1 MSNRRNIQLILTTAL
16 LSLAANASFSQAEAV
31 RWRTNLDAAKIEATQ
46 SGKLVLLHFWTTSC
60 GPCRTLEQNVFS
72 QPQIG
77 DFLEQIFVPVKVNA
91 EISPALA
98 GAYQIDQ
105 VPSDVVLTPQGN
117 VVAKLSCPM
126 QPDAYMG
133 QLNGV
138 ATHYVQFMAKPSTP
152 VQPPRQSVYAGLQV
166 GHYNTQPAAT
176 STPQTSPATV
186 NPAPAYTSNP
196 FVSPPQAPPQAT
208 AQMPTAPTP
217 TISQGYS
224 NPYAP
229 VTAPAT
235 APVTAPAT
243 APVTAPATAPA
254 VAPAFAP
261 APPVAQQY
269 VAAQQPAPRSQIAT
283 TPPRLPPGSPALA
296 FDGYC
301 PVSLKLA
308 RKWVAGNPQ
317 FGAVHRGRTFL
328 FTNDAQRQQFL
339 ANPDAYSP
347 VFSGLDP
354 VLMLDQNQAVE
365 GSRKYGYEY
374 RGAFYLFRDQET
386 MARFAKYPDRYSA
399 QVRQAMN
406 RLDANA
412 GGSVLR

>member
-1 MSNRRNIQLILTTAL
+1 M
-16 LSLAANASFSQAEAV
+16 SLAANASFSQAEAV
-31 RWRTNLDAAKIEATQ
+31 RWRTDLDAAKIEAIQ
-46 SGKLVLLHFWTTSC
+46 SGKLVLLHFWTPSC
-60 GPCRTLEQNVFS
+60 GPCRTLEQDVFS

-77 DFLEQIFVPVKVNA
+77 DFLEQSFVPVKVNA
-91 EISPALA
+91 ELSPALA

-126 QPDAYMG
+126 QPDAYTA
-133 QLNGV
+133 QLKGV
-138 ATHYVQFMAKPSTP
+138 ATHYVQFMAKPSAP

-166 GHYNTQPAAT
+166 GHYNTQPAVT
-176 STPQTSPATV
+176 STPQTSSATV
-186 NPAPAYTSNP
+186 NLAPAYTSNP
-196 FVSPPQAPPQAT
+196 FTGAPQAPPQAT
-208 AQMPTAPTP
+208 AQMPAAPTP
-217 TISQGYS
+217 AMPQRYS

-229 VTAPAT
+229 ATAPAT
-235 APVTAPAT
+235 
-243 APVTAPATAPA
+243 ATAPA
-254 VAPAFAP
+254 VAPAFAL

-317 FGAVHRGRTFL
+317 FGAIHRGRTFL
-328 FTNDAQRQQFL
+328 FTSDAQRQQFL
-339 ANPDAYSP
+339 ANPDTYSP
-347 VFSGLDP
+347 VFSGMDP
-354 VLMLDQNQAVE
+354 GLMLDQNQAVE

-374 RGAFYLFRDQET
+374 RGAFYLFHNKET
-386 MARFAKYPDRYSA
+386 MAQFANNPDRYSA

-406 RLDANA
+406 RLDSKA

>member
-1 MSNRRNIQLILTTAL
+1 MSTRRNIQLILTIAL

-31 RWRTNLDAAKIEATQ
+31 RWRTDLDAAKIEAIQ
-46 SGKLVLLHFWTTSC
+46 SGKLVLLHFWTPSC
-60 GPCRTLEQNVFS
+60 GPCRTLEQDVFS

-77 DFLEQIFVPVKVNA
+77 DFLEQSFVPVKVNA
-91 EISPALA
+91 ELSPALA

-126 QPDAYMG
+126 QPDAYTE

-138 ATHYVQFMAKPSTP
+138 ATHYVQFMAKPSAP

-196 FVSPPQAPPQAT
+196 FTGPPQAPPQAT

-217 TISQGYS
+217 AMPQRYS
-224 NPYAP
+224 NPY
-229 VTAPAT
+229 
-235 APVTAPAT
+235 
-243 APVTAPATAPA
+243 APATAPA

-317 FGAVHRGRTFL
+317 FGAIHRGRTFL
-328 FTNDAQRQQFL
+328 FTSDAQRQQFL
-339 ANPDAYSP
+339 ANPDTYSP
-347 VFSGLDP
+347 VFSGMDP

-365 GSRKYGYEY
+365 GSRKFGYEY
-374 RGAFYLFRDQET
+374 RGAFYLFHNKET
-386 MARFAKYPDRYSA
+386 MAQFANNPDRYSA

-406 RLDANA
+406 RLDSKA